1 MCSIIGATIKNTK
14 GKNMKILI
22 MSRNDIEK
30 MAEQA
35 FPEGTAVISITDYG
49 DEPVFFQNA
58 PAFIHHV
65 SFDDV
70 DNDVIIDELGTHG
83 TKEEKRKIEEKHHMC
98 SNGQALEIAE
108 FYDFIRDKADV
119 LICQCE
125 HGQSRSAAVAAAILE
140 HRGKKGIRIF
150 ADDRYYP
157 NKVVFRRVLEAIRI
171 LYKVEE

>member
-1 MCSIIGATIKNTK
+1 
-14 GKNMKILI
+14 
-22 MSRNDIEK
+22 
-30 MAEQA
+30 
-35 FPEGTAVISITDYG
+35 
-49 DEPVFFQNA
+49 
-58 PAFIHHV
+58 
-65 SFDDV
+65 
-70 DNDVIIDELGTHG
+70 
-83 TKEEKRKIEEKHHMC
+83 MC
-98 SNGQALEIAE
+98 SNGQALKIAE
-108 FYDFIRDKADV
+108 FYDSIRDKADV